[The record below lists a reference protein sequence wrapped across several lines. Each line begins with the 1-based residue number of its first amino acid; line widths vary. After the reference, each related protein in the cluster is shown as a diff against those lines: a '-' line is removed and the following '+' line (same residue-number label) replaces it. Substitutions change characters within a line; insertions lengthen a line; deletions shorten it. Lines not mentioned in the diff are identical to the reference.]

1 MPKVIVTALSG
12 QVSELDA
19 TPGLSVMQ
27 MIRDSGSDDLLAL
40 CGGCASC
47 GTCHVYVD
55 EAWLGKMPPM
65 NTDEDE
71 LLATSEHRES
81 NSRLSCQL
89 KFKPEFDGL
98 KVKIAPRS

>member
-12 QVSELDA
+12 EVSELEA
-19 TPGLSVMQ
+19 TTDLSVMQ

-55 EAWLGKMPPM
+55 QAWLEKFPPM
-65 NTDEDE
+65 NSDEDE
-71 LLATSEHRES
+71 LLATSEHRKS

-89 KFKPEFDGL
+89 KFKPEYDGL
-98 KVKIAPRS
+98 KVTIAPRS